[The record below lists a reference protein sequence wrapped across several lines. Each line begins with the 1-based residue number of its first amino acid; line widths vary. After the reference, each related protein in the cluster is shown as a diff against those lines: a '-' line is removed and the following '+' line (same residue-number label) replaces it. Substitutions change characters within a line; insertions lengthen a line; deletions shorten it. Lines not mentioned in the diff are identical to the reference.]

1 MQASHIGGIS
11 CMESGRAGDSMRWWW
26 WHPFG
31 SYKIVLSISSSH
43 WRFDLWL
50 LICAPKKKK
59 KKQNE
64 IEACGAITQRHTIWP
79 TCLPLDCIPLLCLA
93 SLGHMSSATRLQT
106 SFLVEYRIAPLQTAT
121 QETRLQILQET
132 HDFITTFPKKKPRAN
147 RQVKYNHT
155 PQRQPTFKRNVL

>member
-1 MQASHIGGIS
+1 MLHKSTFKSRLTAMQASHIGGIS
-11 CMESGRAGDSMRWWW
+11 CMESEEQVIRWGDGDGIPLVRTKM
-26 WHPFG
+26 
-31 SYKIVLSISSSH
+31 VLSSSSSH

-93 SLGHMSSATRLQT
+93 SLGHMSSATHLQT
-106 SFLVEYRIAPLQTAT
+106 SFLRVQNCSATNGHTRKPDYRYC
-121 QETRLQILQET
+121 R
-132 HDFITTFPKKKPRAN
+132 R
-147 RQVKYNHT
+147 HT
-155 PQRQPTFKRNVL
+155 IS